1 MSDELKAF
9 YKAYCE
15 WIDSGAPQR
24 NPFCRSAGLCL
35 SLDYFSDGD
44 SDLAEEMYE
53 QFISHGLNGDYP
65 FDKDSF
71 SYRNDANKHLNK
83 DRLLWVRKHAGIN

>member
-15 WIDSGAPQR
+15 WLDAGAPQR
-24 NPFCRSAGLCL
+24 KPFSRGVGLCL
-35 SLDYFSDGD
+35 SLDYFSGGNP
-44 SDLAEEMYE
+44 DLLEEMYK

-65 FDKDSF
+65 FDKDWF

-83 DRLLWVRKHAGIN
+83 DRVSWVRKNAGIQ